1 MASGGEIVDVDFGP
15 PSGRKSL
22 SGRPNLSSGTRVP
35 SQSPG
40 PTGSR
45 FARPSSMSRSRA
57 AADDSMTRTPVANPR
72 LSKQFNEGEQVKV
85 KKKDLP
91 GYEDATIITKH
102 SDGTYDVRFDRSGRD
117 ERKVAAVRVARRP
130 DGDSEPSEEGKQD
143 NTPSYRMGQKVEA
156 MYRGRGSY
164 RPATILSVSRSGNC
178 DVKWE
183 DGSEERDGK
192 FIHSQRLSWS
202 ASFFRLSPIQ
212 IACLTDFS
220 LSVSLSYS
228 HPGLYQTSG

>member
-1 MASGGEIVDVDFGP
+1 MASGGEIVDVNFGP

-45 FARPSSMSRSRA
+45 FTRPSSMSRTRG
-57 AADDSMTRTPVANPR
+57 AADDSMTRTPVTNPR
-72 LSKQFNEGEQVKV
+72 LSKQFNEGEEVKV

-102 SDGTYDVRFDRSGRD
+102 TDGTYDVRFDRSGRD

-130 DGDSEPSEEGKQD
+130 TSSDSTGGSEEGKTD
-143 NTPSYRMGQKVEA
+143 ANVPSYRMGQKVEA

-164 RPATILSVSRSGNC
+164 RPATILSVNSRTGKC

-183 DGSEERDGK
+183 DGLEERDG
-192 FIHSQRLSWS
+192 
-202 ASFFRLSPIQ
+202 
-212 IACLTDFS
+212 TS
-220 LSVSLSYS
+220 LHTL
-228 HPGLYQTSG
+228 LM

>member
-1 MASGGEIVDVDFGP
+1 MASGGELVDVDFGP

-45 FARPSSMSRSRA
+45 FSRPSSMSRSRA
-57 AADDSMTRTPVANPR
+57 AADDSMTRTPVTNPR
-72 LSKQFNEGEQVKV
+72 LSKQFNEGEEVKV

-102 SDGTYDVRFDRSGRD
+102 ADGTYDVRFDRSGRD
-117 ERKVAAVRVARRP
+117 ERRVAPVRVAKRP
-130 DGDSEPSEEGKQD
+130 SGNESSPSEEGKTD
-143 NTPSYRMGQKVEA
+143 NNTASYRMGQKVEA

-164 RPATILSVSRSGNC
+164 RPATVLSVGRTGKY
-178 DVKWE
+178 DLKWE

-192 FIHSQRLSWS
+192 FDCS
-202 ASFFRLSPIQ
+202 
-212 IACLTDFS
+212 
-220 LSVSLSYS
+220 
-228 HPGLYQTSG
+228 